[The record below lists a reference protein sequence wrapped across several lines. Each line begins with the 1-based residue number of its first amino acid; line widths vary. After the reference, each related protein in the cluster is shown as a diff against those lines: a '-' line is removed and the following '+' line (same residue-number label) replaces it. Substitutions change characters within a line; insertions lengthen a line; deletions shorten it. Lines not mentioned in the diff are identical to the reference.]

1 MKNTHEKIITNKE
14 KYLTKA
20 ESVKIATIIE
30 AVYKIKTEIKAT
42 GKDKYCIT
50 LEEGEKIDPQKY
62 IRLKKALQAEKKEI
76 YNATPKHNRR
86 IREQQKNP
94 KRKQEEEET
103 NKQKERTLQKYYAL
117 LQATTELAGA

>member
-30 AVYKIKTEIKAT
+30 AVYKIKTKIKAT
-42 GKDKYCIT
+42 GKDKFCIT
-50 LEEGEKIDPQKY
+50 LEEEKIDPQKY
-62 IRLKKALQAEKKEI
+62 ARLKKLLQAQKREI

-86 IREQQKNP
+86 VREQQKNP

-103 NKQKERTLQKYYAL
+103 NKQKEIALQKYYAL
-117 LQATTELAGA
+117 LQVTTELAGA

>member
-30 AVYKIKTEIKAT
+30 AVYKIKTKIKAT
-42 GKDKYCIT
+42 GKDKFCIT
-50 LEEGEKIDPQKY
+50 LEEEKIDPQKY
-62 IRLKKALQAEKKEI
+62 SRLKKLLQAQKIEI

-103 NKQKERTLQKYYAL
+103 NKQKEIALQKYYAL
-117 LQATTELAGA
+117 LQVTTELAGA